1 MAKTKSEKIIEK
13 YNRYVAKTYNN
24 LPVVLDRGDGIFLWD
39 KEGNKFMDFWSSYSA
54 VNFGHRHPRI
64 TEVAVKELL
73 KGPMRTRAC
82 YDEDLALLGEKLSK
96 LAKMETKII
105 PKCSGAEAVETALK
119 TMRMYAY
126 RVKGI
131 WENKAEIVIAAGN
144 FHGRT
149 ITVVSFSSEEQYR
162 KDFGPHTPGFIMVP
176 FNDITAL
183 KKAVMRPNVVGVLL
197 EPIQG
202 EGGIVV
208 PAESYLNQVR
218 IICDDL
224 HILLALDEIQTG
236 LGRCGKTFCYEY
248 NNIKPDLLCLGKAL
262 GGGIVPIS
270 VLVGKKEI
278 MDLWRPGDDGSTFG
292 GYGMASAIACESLDV
307 LIEEKIAERA
317 YELGKKFI
325 SWLKTIES
333 PFIKEVRGKGL
344 LVGIELWPDA
354 GGARKFVDKLLLEE
368 KLICKEAHHHI
379 MRFSMP
385 LIISQEQLEI
395 AAEKIE
401 RVLKH

>member
-1 MAKTKSEKIIEK
+1 MTKTKSEKIIEK

-24 LPVVLDRGDGIFLWD
+24 LPVVLAGGNGIYLWD
-39 KEGNKFMDFWSSYSA
+39 KEGNIFWDFWSSYSA
-54 VNFGHRHPRI
+54 VNFGHCHPRI
-64 TEVAVKELL
+64 SMVAIKEILR
-73 KGPMRTRAC
+73 GPMRTRAC
-82 YDEDLALLGEKLSK
+82 YDEDLALLGEKISK
-96 LAKMETKII
+96 LVGLETKII

-131 WENKAEIVIAAGN
+131 PLDKAEIVVAAGN

-149 ITVVSFSSEEQYR
+149 ITVVSFSTEEQYK
-162 KDFGPHTPGFIMVP
+162 KDFGPHTPGFITVP
-176 FNDITAL
+176 FNDTVAL
-183 KKAVMRPNVVGVLL
+183 KKAAMRPNAAGVLL

-202 EGGIVV
+202 EGGIIV
-208 PAESYLNQVR
+208 PEDDYLNKAR
-218 IICDDL
+218 TICDDL
-224 HILLALDEIQTG
+224 HILLAFDEIQTG
-236 LGRCGKTFCYEY
+236 LGRCGKIFCYKY
-248 NNIKPDLLCLGKAL
+248 NGIKPDLLCLGKAL

-278 MDLWRPGDDGSTFG
+278 MDLWQPGDDGSTFG

-325 SWLKTIES
+325 AWLKTIES

-344 LVGIELWPDA
+344 LVGIELYPDA
-354 GGARKFVDKLLLEE
+354 GGARKFVDKLLSEE

-385 LIISQEQLEI
+385 LIISEKQLEI
-395 AAEKIE
+395 AVCKIE
-401 RVLKH
+401 KSFK

>member
-24 LPVVLDRGDGIFLWD
+24 LPVVLAGGDGIYLWD
-39 KEGNKFMDFWSSYSA
+39 KEGNRFMDFWSSYSA

-64 TEVAVKELL
+64 SVVAIKEILR
-73 KGPMRTRAC
+73 GPMRTRAC
-82 YDEDLALLGEKLSK
+82 YDEELALLGEKLSK
-96 LAKMETKII
+96 LTKMETKII

-131 WENKAEIVIAAGN
+131 PVDKAEIVIAAGN

-149 ITVVSFSSEEQYR
+149 ITVISFSSEEQYR

-176 FNDITAL
+176 FNNIVAFKKTA
-183 KKAVMRPNVVGVLL
+183 MRPNVIGVLL

-208 PAESYLNQVR
+208 PSDDYLNQVR
-218 IICDDL
+218 TICDDL

-248 NNIKPDLLCLGKAL
+248 NGIKPDLLCLGKAL

-292 GYGMASAIACESLDV
+292 GYGMASAVACESLDV
-307 LIEEKIAERA
+307 LIEEKISERA

-325 SWLKTIES
+325 ARLKTIES
-333 PFIKEVRGKGL
+333 PFIKEVRGRGL

-385 LIISQEQLEI
+385 LVISQEQLEI

-401 RVLKH
+401 KVLKR